1 MIVGSIMWMCGLQ
14 PAQVKWP
21 DMVKLVPTSICFA
34 TGQIS
39 TQLALANGDLSVTHV
54 VKSLEPAINAV
65 ASAALLGQCF
75 HCLVYTTLIP
85 IVVGVYLTTKSSGFD
100 SATLWLAMLSNVCF
114 ALRNV
119 LPRSTVKLKVAVRT
133 RRRDKPIFF
142 DDDYRKHDSVARNYI
157 WFSCFHGNVV

>member
-1 MIVGSIMWMCGLQ
+1 MNKLVLKSLPGTSATLAISWVQLSSGMIVGSIMWMCGLQ

-21 DMVKLVPTSICFA
+21 DMVKLVPASICFA

-85 IVVGVYLTTKSSGFD
+85 IVVGLYLTTKSSGFD
-100 SATLWLAMLSNVCF
+100 SATLWLAMLSMC
-114 ALRNV
+114 AL
-119 LPRSTVKLKVAVRT
+119 L
-133 RRRDKPIFF
+133 
-142 DDDYRKHDSVARNYI
+142 
-157 WFSCFHGNVV
+157 C